1 MKKLINDVLASFK
14 ANKEGYAA
22 RKLSAFVAVLTAM
35 VLSYEYTDVTVVTTI
50 VSIWLI
56 FALLL
61 LGIVTFQEI
70 LQLKNGTTSSSS
82 TTSSNTTT
90 TTQEE
95 NTIPEK

>member
-1 MKKLINDVLASFK
+1 MKKFINDILASFK

-35 VLSYEYTDVTVVTTI
+35 VLSYEYADVTVI
-50 VSIWLI
+50 IGLVSIWLI

-70 LQLKNGTTSSSS
+70 IQLKNGTS
-82 TTSSNTTT
+82 TQ
-90 TTQEE
+90 QE
-95 NTIPEK
+95 NIIEKPQQ